1 MAAPAGWHA
10 RLNSAAGIMCAPR
23 HWFARRLRRRPE
35 PAMRRKTCPTTFYDD
50 ELVFDGPSK
59 TQIKSE
65 MIELQELGATVMELP
80 DAHIDRIVMSEDL
93 REALHELRRL
103 TKPDAR
109 QRQTRYIGKLL
120 RDADAKAFRAA
131 IAAWRIGKQ
140 KEALLL
146 PEIERWR
153 ERLLADVAALA
164 EFSLA
169 YPDCNNAPFRALL
182 RNARREQAEAP
193 VHNPALGLP
202 PPASKGRFY
211 RELFQ
216 KIRVAVQAG
225 GTAGL

>member
-1 MAAPAGWHA
+1 
-10 RLNSAAGIMCAPR
+10 
-23 HWFARRLRRRPE
+23 
-35 PAMRRKTCPTTFYDD
+35 MRRKTSPTTFYDD

-80 DAHIDRIVMSEDL
+80 DAHIDLIAMSDDL

-146 PEIERWR
+146 PEVERWR
-153 ERLLADVAALA
+153 ERLLADDAALQ
-164 EFSLA
+164 EFNLA
-169 YPDCNNAPFRALL
+169 YPACNNAPFRALL
-182 RNARREQAEAP
+182 RNTRKEQAEAP
-193 VHNPALGLP
+193 LPNPALGLP
-202 PPASKGRFY
+202 AAARKGRFY

-216 KIRVAVQAG
+216 KIRAAVQQG
-225 GTAGL
+225 GAASL